1 MDEKKEQRKKE
12 EDKEINESKMH
23 DLLKK
28 SEISLWLD
36 TYDDIFSDF
45 DPRPYFQRILSDDFL
60 FEAKKASRDTKSGI
74 ELKFLI
80 AKDMR
85 NAEKEA
91 LIKKRLHEHFKKHLL
106 ELQKEVSGII
116 RGGVLFVLAG
126 IILMFIATFILIKY
140 PEKNIFPTF
149 LVVLLEPAGWFLL
162 WEGLNQII
170 FKSSQESPDLKF
182 YEKMSKCEIGFF
194 DY

>member
-1 MDEKKEQRKKE
+1 MENA
-12 EDKEINESKMH
+12 KEIREIKESKMH

-45 DPRPYFQRILSDDFL
+45 DPRPYSQRTLSDDFL

-80 AKDMR
+80 AKDLR

-91 LIKKRLHEHFKKHLL
+91 LINKRLHEHFKKHLL
-106 ELQKEVSGII
+106 ELQKEINGTI
-116 RGGVLFVLAG
+116 RQGMLFVLAG
-126 IILMFIATFILIKY
+126 IIFMFIATFILIRF
-140 PEKNIFPTF
+140 PEKNIFPAF
-149 LVVLLEPAGWFLL
+149 LVVLLDPAGWFLL
-162 WEGLNQII
+162 WEGLDLIV
-170 FKSSQESPDLKF
+170 FKSKQEIPDLKF
-182 YEKMSKCEIGFF
+182 YEKMSKCEIGFV